1 MRSPPPRAL
10 LAPTRVA
17 LAWAA
22 LALGGCAAAPTT
34 GAEWI
39 DPQFANISLRGS
51 TVLVVCEAADL
62 PVKRLCQDVLA
73 AEVTAMGAT
82 AIIAA
87 DTAAPGQRPMAEAQL
102 GAARAAGARSIL
114 SAAISPDATVVN
126 PGPSVGVGL
135 GSYTGSGGWGSGSA
149 VGVGLGFSL
158 PVGGGQV
165 QQALGAT
172 GTLTNVASGK
182 TMWTVRSSAP
192 ASGNTNAQVSQLGK
206 AIVNAAQRAGFF

>member
-1 MRSPPPRAL
+1 
-10 LAPTRVA
+10 VA
-17 LAWAA
+17 LASTA

-87 DTAAPGQRPMAEAQL
+87 DIAAPGERPMAEAQL

-135 GSYTGSGGWGSGSA
+135 GSYTGSGGWGSGSGSA
-149 VGVGLGFSL
+149 VGVGVGFSL

-172 GTLTNVASGK
+172 GALTNVASGK

-206 AIVNAAQRAGFF
+206 AIVSAAQRAGFF

>member
-1 MRSPPPRAL
+1 MRSSTLRAL
-10 LAPTRVA
+10 HAPTRVA
-17 LAWAA
+17 LASTA

-39 DPQFANISLRGS
+39 DPQFADISLRAS

-87 DTAAPGQRPMAEAQL
+87 DSAAPGQRPMAEAQL
-102 GAARAAGARSIL
+102 DAARAAGARSIL
-114 SAAISPDATVVN
+114 STAISPDATVVN
-126 PGPSVGVGL
+126 SGPSVGVGL
-135 GSYTGSGGWGSGSA
+135 GGYTGSGGWGSGSG
-149 VGVGLGFSL
+149 VGVGFSL

-172 GTLTNVASGK
+172 GALTNVASGK
-182 TMWTVRSSAP
+182 TMWTVRSSATP
-192 ASGNTNAQVSQLGK
+192 SGNMNAQVSQLGK
-206 AIVNAAQRAGFF
+206 SIVSAAQRAGFF

>member
-1 MRSPPPRAL
+1 MRRPPLHAL
-10 LAPTRVA
+10 LDLKRAAVT
-17 LAWAA
+17 LTA

-87 DTAAPGQRPMAEAQL
+87 DSAAPGQRPMAEAQL

-135 GSYTGSGGWGSGSA
+135 GGYSSSGGWGGGSG
-149 VGVGLGFSL
+149 VGVGVGFSL

-172 GTLTNVASGK
+172 GALTNVASGK

-206 AIVNAAQRAGFF
+206 AIVSAAQRAGFF

>member
-1 MRSPPPRAL
+1 MRRPPLHAL
-10 LAPTRVA
+10 LDLKRAGVT
-17 LAWAA
+17 LTA

-87 DTAAPGQRPMAEAQL
+87 DSAAPGQRPMAEAQL

-114 SAAISPDATVVN
+114 SAAISADATVVN

-135 GSYTGSGGWGSGSA
+135 GGYSGSGGWGGGSG
-149 VGVGLGFSL
+149 VGVGFSL
-158 PVGGGQV
+158 PVGGGQA
-165 QQALGAT
+165 QQAVGAT
-172 GTLTNVASGK
+172 GALTNVASGK